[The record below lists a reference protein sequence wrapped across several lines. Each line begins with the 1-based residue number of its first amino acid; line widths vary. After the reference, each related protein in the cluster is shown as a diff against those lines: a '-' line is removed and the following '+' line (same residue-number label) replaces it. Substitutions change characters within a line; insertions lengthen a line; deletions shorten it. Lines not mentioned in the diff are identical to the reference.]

1 MALKPLQV
9 SEVDQP
15 SGVTADLPTKA
26 EFSNIPI
33 IPWCL
38 AVPMLTRSRLFAG
51 VCQRERG
58 RGGSVTGSS
67 HLMSPSYSPPCH
79 LCFDSF
85 QNSTLSWQ
93 RPADFGVQT
102 ADELTWQKN
111 TEDQQTKY
119 EGEKREREGIWSHI
133 CPSWADLT
141 GCNKLN
147 YVFALDLTKQC
158 TCCTSTSSTRMFLH
172 TATGN
177 LLYIHASRWCIKYS
191 ELWMKC
197 TWTT

>member
-85 QNSTLSWQ
+85 QIPRWADSDRLILECKPRMSWPDKRTRRTS
-93 RPADFGVQT
+93 RPNMRG
-102 ADELTWQKN
+102 K
-111 TEDQQTKY
+111 
-119 EGEKREREGIWSHI
+119 KREREGIWSHI